1 MKTEF
6 GKLIAA
12 LSMVGFLASV
22 SSSVMATEDPAILA
36 AAQKAV
42 TASDHIAVA
51 KSLEDEAKQL
61 QVKVQ
66 EQKELLEQ
74 YEDKAYLF
82 GRQAQDLQSHTSAL
96 VRKYEQVV
104 NDDIKEAAAHRQMGA
119 KLEQNNHAASG
130 TQTLSAVSG
139 SHGDSITLQ

>member
-12 LSMVGFLASV
+12 VSMAGFLASA
-22 SSSVMATEDPAILA
+22 SSFVMATENPAILA

-42 TASDHIAVA
+42 TSSDHVAVA
-51 KSLEDEAKQL
+51 KSLEAEAKQM
-61 QVKVQ
+61 QAKVQ

-74 YEDKAYLF
+74 YEDKAYLY
-82 GRQAQDLQSHTSAL
+82 GRRAQDLQSHTGAL
-96 VRKYEQVV
+96 VREYEQIV
-104 NDDIKEAAAHRQMGA
+104 NDDIREAAAHRQIA
-119 KLEQNNHAASG
+119 SKLDETHAASG

-139 SHGDSITLQ
+139 SDRNSTTLQ

>member
-12 LSMVGFLASV
+12 VSMAGFLASA
-22 SSSVMATEDPAILA
+22 SSFVMATENPAILA

-42 TASDHIAVA
+42 TSSDHVAVA
-51 KSLEDEAKQL
+51 KSLEAEAKQM
-61 QVKVQ
+61 QAKVQ

-74 YEDKAYLF
+74 YESKSYLY
-82 GRQAQDLQSHTSAL
+82 GRQAQDLQSHTGAL
-96 VRKYEQVV
+96 VREYEQIA
-104 NDDIKEAAAHRQMGA
+104 NDDIKEAAAHRQMA
-119 KLEQNNHAASG
+119 SKLDETHAASG

-139 SHGDSITLQ
+139 SDRNSTTLQ